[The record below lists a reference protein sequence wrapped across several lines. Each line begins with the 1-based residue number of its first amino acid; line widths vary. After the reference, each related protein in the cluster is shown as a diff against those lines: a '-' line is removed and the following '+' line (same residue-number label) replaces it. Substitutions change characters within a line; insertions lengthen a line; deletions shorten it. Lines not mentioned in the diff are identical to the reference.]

1 MSLRPS
7 YPARRPARA
16 PRASA
21 RSRSVQASAPI
32 AAAPR
37 ANRALR
43 SSRAESATARA
54 ASWRRAG
61 ACCARL
67 PVLPSS
73 PCALLRA
80 LRRAPQASEPPLV
93 APARCAVCSRAASHR
108 RALYR
113 ATPRAAARSGRC
125 GSPSAPSGA
134 SPPGSAAPVRGSSRS
149 VGAAFSRALASAGR
163 HPETLVQSCECGV
176 GPAVPLLRPLVL
188 PRPRRRAVAVAA
200 APAPSPGSP
209 PCAVPLFPP
218 PVRAAGRLRGAPVG
232 RAGACARCARLSPAA
247 PPPAWAASWDCVRE
261 FRARSRA
268 ETSPPTPP
276 RPSPPLGVEGGAR
289 PAAPLRRDGGCS
301 EGVPALAACV
311 LPL

>member
-7 YPARRPARA
+7 YPARRAARA

-61 ACCARL
+61 ACFARL

-108 RALYR
+108 RALFR
-113 ATPRAAARSGRC
+113 AIQRAAARFRRC
-125 GSPSAPSGA
+125 GSPSAALRRFAPRVGCAGARLFAVGRRGLWPRLGLGWSAPRYPFTVLRVRRGARRSPPPPFGA
-134 SPPGSAAPVRGSSRS
+134 SSAAPPRGRGRCGSPAHSR
-149 VGAAFSRALASAGR
+149 VPPLRPPPVTPPFPGRGAASGRAGPAGGGVRALRALLPGCA
-163 HPETLVQSCECGV
+163 
-176 GPAVPLLRPLVL
+176 PARWAACRGCVRLS
-188 PRPRRRAVAVAA
+188 RAVA
-200 APAPSPGSP
+200 
-209 PCAVPLFPP
+209 
-218 PVRAAGRLRGAPVG
+218 
-232 RAGACARCARLSPAA
+232 ARQS
-247 PPPAWAASWDCVRE
+247 
-261 FRARSRA
+261 
-268 ETSPPTPP
+268 
-276 RPSPPLGVEGGAR
+276 
-289 PAAPLRRDGGCS
+289 
-301 EGVPALAACV
+301 
-311 LPL
+311 LP

>member
-7 YPARRPARA
+7 YPARRAARA

-67 PVLPSS
+67 PVAPSS

-80 LRRAPQASEPPLV
+80 LRRAPQASVPPLV

-108 RALYR
+108 RALFR
-113 ATPRAAARSGRC
+113 ATPPRCGAAPGAAAL
-125 GSPSAPSGA
+125 PPLPSGA

-149 VGAAFSRALASAGR
+149 VGAAFGRALASAGR
-163 HPETLVQSCECGV
+163 LPETLVRACGCGV
-176 GPAVPLLRPLVL
+176 GPVVPLLRPSVL

-218 PVRAAGRLRGAPVG
+218 PFRAAGRLRGAPVG

-247 PPPAWAASWDCVRE
+247 PPPAWAASWGCVRL
-261 FRARSRA
+261 SRA
-268 ETSPPTPP
+268 
-276 RPSPPLGVEGGAR
+276 VAAR
-289 PAAPLRRDGGCS
+289 QS
-301 EGVPALAACV
+301 
-311 LPL
+311 LP

>member
-7 YPARRPARA
+7 YPARRAARA

-61 ACCARL
+61 ACFARL

-80 LRRAPQASEPPLV
+80 PRRAPQAAEPPLV

-108 RALYR
+108 RALFR
-113 ATPRAAARSGRC
+113 ATRPPAGGFGRC
-125 GSPSAPSGA
+125 GSPSAALRRFAPRVGCAGARLFAVGRRGLWPRLGLGWSAPRNPCAGLRVRRGARRPPPPPFGA
-134 SPPGSAAPVRGSSRS
+134 SSAAPPRGR
-149 VGAAFSRALASAGR
+149 GRCGSRALSR
-163 HPETLVQSCECGV
+163 VPPVRR
-176 GPAVPLLRPLVL
+176 PAVPAAFPGGGAASGRSGRAGGGVRALRALLPGCAPARWAACRGCVRLS
-188 PRPRRRAVAVAA
+188 RAVA
-200 APAPSPGSP
+200 
-209 PCAVPLFPP
+209 
-218 PVRAAGRLRGAPVG
+218 
-232 RAGACARCARLSPAA
+232 ARQS
-247 PPPAWAASWDCVRE
+247 
-261 FRARSRA
+261 
-268 ETSPPTPP
+268 
-276 RPSPPLGVEGGAR
+276 
-289 PAAPLRRDGGCS
+289 
-301 EGVPALAACV
+301 
-311 LPL
+311 LP